1 VRGIVTGD
9 GKPALSFTGIIR
21 RLAAR

>member
-21 RLAAR
+21 RLTRR